1 MTGQRWNASD
11 ILEADEGEL
20 ENMRIPS
27 GEGVILE
34 PKTDARYV
42 ADLPLDEVGA
52 KLATL
57 IREIDA
63 EDEDED

>member
-1 MTGQRWNASD
+1 
-11 ILEADEGEL
+11 
-20 ENMRIPS
+20 MRIPS

-34 PKTDARYV
+34 PKSDARYV

-57 IREIDA
+57 IRELDA